1 MVPARVAGQTW
12 RVYARSAP
20 STTISVGTGAP
31 VAVLWR
37 LLPQHQTRR
46 GRPQTRGPRWS
57 FLTNHAQVLLYIA
70 RDPDARLIDVAA
82 ALGITERSAFAIVN
96 DLARAGYVVKRKDG
110 RRNRYEV
117 QSHL

>member
-1 MVPARVAGQTW
+1 M
-12 RVYARSAP
+12 
-20 STTISVGTGAP
+20 
-31 VAVLWR
+31 
-37 LLPQHQTRR
+37 
-46 GRPQTRGPRWS
+46 PRWS

-117 QSHL
+117 QSHLLVPGPVIRSTTVEQLLALLVGDRSPASSIGALPSAAAAS

>member
-1 MVPARVAGQTW
+1 M
-12 RVYARSAP
+12 
-20 STTISVGTGAP
+20 
-31 VAVLWR
+31 
-37 LLPQHQTRR
+37 
-46 GRPQTRGPRWS
+46 PRWS

-70 RDPDARLIDVAA
+70 HDPDARLIDVAA

-117 QSHL
+117 QSHLLVPGPVIRSTTVEQLLALLVGDRGADSSVDALPSVAAAG